1 MKNVTVSYA
10 SSRSD
15 DELDTRLLR
24 AMITKGLIEP
34 ISDTFINLVNADY
47 VAKQRGLKMSEERR
61 VAEGSRDFP
70 LERIEVKIAHVESKF
85 ASAVSE
91 TGEVTLEGRVKDGIP
106 HLTKVGR
113 FDVDVSLEGSVIL
126 CRQVDQP
133 SMIGRVGNILGEE
146 NVNISFMSVGRVAPR
161 KHAIMAIGVD
171 NEPSKGVL
179 QKIEQLDA
187 VEELVFLK
195 L

>member
-1 MKNVTVSYA
+1 MRNVTVSY
-10 SSRSD
+10 SSARSD

-47 VAKQRGLKMSEERR
+47 VAKQRGLKMSEERK
-61 VAEGSRDFP
+61 VAEGSRDVP
-70 LERIEVKIAHVESKF
+70 LERIEVKIANVESKF

-91 TGEVTLEGRVKDGIP
+91 AGEVTLEGRVKDGIP
-106 HLTKVGR
+106 HLTKVGG

-133 SMIGRVGNILGEE
+133 GMIGTVGNILGEE

-171 NEPSKGVL
+171 DEPSKGVL
-179 QKIEQLDA
+179 HKIEQLNA

>member
-1 MKNVTVSYA
+1 MRNVTVSY
-10 SSRSD
+10 SSARSD
-15 DELDTRLLR
+15 DELDPRLLR
-24 AMITKGLIEP
+24 AMITKGLVEP

-61 VAEGSRDFP
+61 VAEGSRDVP
-70 LERIEVKIAHVESKF
+70 LERIEVKIANVESKF

-91 TGEVTLEGRVKDGIP
+91 AGYVTLEGRVKDGIP
-106 HLTKVGR
+106 HLTKVGG

-133 SMIGRVGNILGEE
+133 GMIGTVGNILGEE

-171 NEPSKGVL
+171 DEPSKGVL
-179 QKIEQLDA
+179 HKIEQLNA